1 MKVLKE
7 ITAVRSM
14 DLMKARLR
22 PRKPTADDHY
32 REASRH
38 YMARTDTHNGEV
50 RKAIAKQNLIL
61 QDIADAIIGA
71 EK

>member
-14 DLMKARLR
+14 DSMKARIR
-22 PRKPTADDHY
+22 PRKPTADEHY
-32 REASRH
+32 REASSH

-50 RKAIAKQNLIL
+50 CKAIAIQNKQLER
-61 QDIADAIIGA
+61 IASEL
-71 EK
+71 EKKS